1 MEIGLIGQVAFDS
14 ALATALAS
22 VSSVLLTIGWG
33 LVGSNALSRW
43 SMLFLRVSC
52 SLGHFSSTDLVLGL
66 ELDLLKS
73 FSTSGWF
80 SYPRVDDITYG
91 NAMSFVARS
100 NKVFKS
106 NLSTTTKK
114 LTFPESCKTGKADLS
129 SFHVLV
135 FQRRRVGAAMPAEE
149 NNSLSSQNNDKQ
161 DGWDKKRHF

>member
-1 MEIGLIGQVAFDS
+1 MHGNPINQSSSFSLSRASRLALRYLNCSFLRRSSKKIEIGLIGQVAFDY

-43 SMLFLRVSC
+43 NMLFLRVSC

-80 SYPRVDDITYG
+80 SYPELVISHMEMPCLLLHNQTR
-91 NAMSFVARS
+91 FS
-100 NKVFKS
+100 NQI
-106 NLSTTTKK
+106 
-114 LTFPESCKTGKADLS
+114 CQQQHKTHFSREL
-129 SFHVLV
+129 
-135 FQRRRVGAAMPAEE
+135 
-149 NNSLSSQNNDKQ
+149 QNRQ
-161 DGWDKKRHF
+161 SRP